1 MLTLKV
7 HHTVLCKSSS
17 YMNRM
22 KDRKKE
28 LTNTLLQEPLDKF
41 FLLRVVLSVWVV
53 GIEELFVE
61 DLPDI

>member
-1 MLTLKV
+1 
-7 HHTVLCKSSS
+7 
-17 YMNRM
+17 MNRM